1 MTIETC
7 RLYPTKLM
15 NDDAMCQWFISE
27 VPWPG
32 RKNIKVSSYLFLM
45 CPVSSPYKSTEFIGN
60 SQEPGFTILV
70 AGIIIVAAQDL
81 HSAVEPIP
89 HF

>member
-1 MTIETC
+1 
-7 RLYPTKLM
+7 
-15 NDDAMCQWFISE
+15 
-27 VPWPG
+27 
-32 RKNIKVSSYLFLM
+32 M